1 MFIWFYRW
9 TERTGRRGRR
19 PPTRAVVP
27 NVISALKRL
36 VNREAGTNIW
46 QRSYHDHVIRGEAD
60 YREIWTY
67 IDTNPARWG
76 EDCYY
81 SP

>member
-1 MFIWFYRW
+1 SCSFDFIG
-9 TERTGRRGRR
+9 GRNGRAAEGVG
-19 PPTRAVVP
+19 PYNGCGA

-46 QRSYHDHVIRGEAD
+46 QRSYYDHVIRGEAD

-67 IDTNPARWG
+67 IDTNPARWA